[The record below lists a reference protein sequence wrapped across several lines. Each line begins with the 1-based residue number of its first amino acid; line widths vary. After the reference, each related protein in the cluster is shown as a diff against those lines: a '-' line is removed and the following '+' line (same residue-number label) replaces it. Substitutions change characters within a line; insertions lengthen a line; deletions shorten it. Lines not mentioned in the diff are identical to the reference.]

1 MSKKLRIMD
10 RLWYLLTDYIYRQF
24 KALWILITIVVFLL
38 CSVVT
43 WYNTINNIHSA
54 FFNQPWYNQI
64 LLGIDILVI
73 SSCLY
78 CLVKNFLQKHHS
90 LQWSIRKAIK
100 REQFYPV
107 YQPVFNE
114 KLTNYSGAEVLL
126 RWRSNHNKIIMP
138 DLFIEEAETTGLII
152 PITLQIIKI
161 AFKETKSILK
171 ADPQFHLS
179 FNICALHFTDPVF
192 FDKFYGLLVDYSI
205 NPNQIL
211 LEITERDLLD
221 ENNEVYIKKMQELRE
236 KGFSL
241 AIDDYGTGHASI
253 NYLQYFPFN
262 YLKIDKL
269 FIHAIGTKAI
279 TESLN
284 DAIIDL
290 AKKINLII
298 IAEGVET
305 KEQINYLLK
314 NGIQLLQGWYFSKAL
329 PIDQLKNL
337 LHGEKK

>member
-114 KLTNYSGAEVLL
+114 KLT
-126 RWRSNHNKIIMP
+126 
-138 DLFIEEAETTGLII
+138 I
-152 PITLQIIKI
+152 PVP
-161 AFKETKSILK
+161 KS
-171 ADPQFHLS
+171 F
-179 FNICALHFTDPVF
+179 
-192 FDKFYGLLVDYSI
+192 
-205 NPNQIL
+205 
-211 LEITERDLLD
+211 
-221 ENNEVYIKKMQELRE
+221 
-236 KGFSL
+236 
-241 AIDDYGTGHASI
+241 
-253 NYLQYFPFN
+253 
-262 YLKIDKL
+262 
-269 FIHAIGTKAI
+269 
-279 TESLN
+279 
-284 DAIIDL
+284 
-290 AKKINLII
+290 
-298 IAEGVET
+298 
-305 KEQINYLLK
+305 
-314 NGIQLLQGWYFSKAL
+314 
-329 PIDQLKNL
+329 
-337 LHGEKK
+337 